1 MSKNTAPLF
10 YRISSG
16 FRLFVRSQQF
26 SGFLLIGCTLLSIL
40 LTNSEAGEAYLH
52 LFHAELPL
60 SIPGIPHTVSV
71 EWLINDGLMAVFF
84 LLVGLE
90 IKRELLVGEL
100 SSFQKASLPVMAAI
114 GGMIAPALFYS
125 AFNAGTPSVS
135 GWGIPMATD
144 IAFALGVLSL
154 LGNRVPLSL
163 KVFLTALA
171 VVDDL
176 GAVGVIAVFYTH
188 DLSTTYLSY
197 AAAVLLLLM
206 IMNRSGINSLW
217 KYLIPGLVLWYC
229 VLQSGVHATVAG
241 VLLAL
246 CIPHKTRKGPPLLS
260 RLEERLH
267 TPVNYFIMPLFA
279 LANTAL
285 PIKSE
290 MVTHLSDP
298 IALGV
303 IFGLVVGKPV
313 GIFLFSWLSVTTGL
327 SQLPAGTR
335 FRELAGLGML
345 GGIGFT
351 MAIFIALLAFRDPGQ
366 IVEAKIA
373 ILVASLLSGIFG
385 YLFLSK
391 SLHERAG
398 S

>member
-206 IMNRSGINSLW
+206 LMNRTGINSLW
-217 KYLIPGLVLWYC
+217 MYLIPGLVLWYC

-373 ILVASLLSGIFG
+373 ILVASLVSGIFG

>member
-1 MSKNTAPLF
+1 
-10 YRISSG
+10 
-16 FRLFVRSQQF
+16 
-26 SGFLLIGCTLLSIL
+26 
-40 LTNSEAGEAYLH
+40 
-52 LFHAELPL
+52 
-60 SIPGIPHTVSV
+60 
-71 EWLINDGLMAVFF
+71 
-84 LLVGLE
+84 
-90 IKRELLVGEL
+90 
-100 SSFQKASLPVMAAI
+100 PVMAAI
-114 GGMIAPALFYS
+114 GGMIAPALFYT

>member
-26 SGFLLIGCTLLSIL
+26 SGFLLIGCTLLSVL
-40 LTNSEAGEAYLH
+40 LANSEVGEAYLH

-114 GGMIAPALFYS
+114 GGMIAPALFYT

-206 IMNRSGINSLW
+206 LMNRTGINSLW
-217 KYLIPGLVLWYC
+217 MYLIPGLVLWYC

-335 FRELAGLGML
+335 FRELAGLGIL

-351 MAIFIALLAFRDPGQ
+351 MAIFIAILAFRDPGQ

-373 ILVASLLSGIFG
+373 ILVASLASGIFG

-391 SLHERAG
+391 SLYERAG

>member
-26 SGFLLIGCTLLSIL
+26 SGFLLIGCTLLSVL
-40 LTNSEAGEAYLH
+40 LANSEVGEAYLH

-206 IMNRSGINSLW
+206 LMNRTGINSLW
-217 KYLIPGLVLWYC
+217 MYLIPGLVLWYC

-285 PIKSE
+285 PIKSD

>member
-1 MSKNTAPLF
+1 MSKKTAPLF

-26 SGFLLIGCTLLSIL
+26 SGFLLIGCTLLSVL
-40 LTNSEAGEAYLH
+40 LANSEASEAYLH
-52 LFHAELPL
+52 LFHTELPI
-60 SIPGIPHTVSV
+60 SIPGIHHTVSV

-114 GGMIAPALFYS
+114 GGMLAPALFYT
-125 AFNAGTPSVS
+125 AFNAGTPSAS

-176 GAVGVIAVFYTH
+176 GAVGVIAIFYTH

-197 AAAVLLLLM
+197 AVAVLLLL
-206 IMNRSGINSLW
+206 ILMNRIGINSLW
-217 KYLIPGLVLWYC
+217 MYLIPGFVLWFC
-229 VLQSGVHATVAG
+229 VLRSGVHATVAG

-246 CIPHKTRKGPPLLS
+246 CIPHKNRKGSPLLG
-260 RLEERLH
+260 RLEEQLH
-267 TPVNYFIMPLFA
+267 SPVNFFIMPLFA

-290 MVTHLSDP
+290 MLSHLSDP

-303 IFGLVVGKPV
+303 IFGLVLGKPI

-327 SQLPAGTR
+327 SQLPDGTR

-373 ILVASLLSGIFG
+373 ILMASLFSGLIG
-385 YLFLSK
+385 YLYLNSV
-391 SLHERAG
+391 LHGKPR

>member
-26 SGFLLIGCTLLSIL
+26 SGFLLIGCTLLSVL
-40 LTNSEAGEAYLH
+40 LANSEVGEAYLH

-114 GGMIAPALFYS
+114 GGMIAPALFYT

>member
-114 GGMIAPALFYS
+114 GGMIAPALFYT

-373 ILVASLLSGIFG
+373 ILVASLVSGIFG

>member
-26 SGFLLIGCTLLSIL
+26 SGFLLIGCTLLSVL
-40 LTNSEAGEAYLH
+40 LANSEVGEAYLH

-206 IMNRSGINSLW
+206 LMNRTGINSLW
-217 KYLIPGLVLWYC
+217 MYLIPGLVLWYC

>member
-26 SGFLLIGCTLLSIL
+26 SGFLLIGCTLLSVL
-40 LTNSEAGEAYLH
+40 LANSEVGEAYLH

-114 GGMIAPALFYS
+114 GGMIAPALFYT

-206 IMNRSGINSLW
+206 LMNRTGINSLW
-217 KYLIPGLVLWYC
+217 MYLIPGLVLWYC

>member
-26 SGFLLIGCTLLSIL
+26 SGFLLIGCTLLSVL
-40 LTNSEAGEAYLH
+40 LANSEVGEAYLH

-206 IMNRSGINSLW
+206 LMNRTGINSLW
-217 KYLIPGLVLWYC
+217 MYLIPGLVLWYC

-373 ILVASLLSGIFG
+373 ILVASLVSGIFG

>member
-26 SGFLLIGCTLLSIL
+26 SGFLLIGCTLLSVL
-40 LTNSEAGEAYLH
+40 LANSEVGEAYLH

-114 GGMIAPALFYS
+114 GGMIAPALFYT

-206 IMNRSGINSLW
+206 LMNRSGINSLW

>member
-26 SGFLLIGCTLLSIL
+26 SGFLLIGCTLLSVL
-40 LTNSEAGEAYLH
+40 LANSEVGEAYLH

-373 ILVASLLSGIFG
+373 ILVASLVSGIFG

>member
-1 MSKNTAPLF
+1 M
-10 YRISSG
+10 
-16 FRLFVRSQQF
+16 
-26 SGFLLIGCTLLSIL
+26 
-40 LTNSEAGEAYLH
+40 
-52 LFHAELPL
+52 
-60 SIPGIPHTVSV
+60 
-71 EWLINDGLMAVFF
+71 
-84 LLVGLE
+84 
-90 IKRELLVGEL
+90 
-100 SSFQKASLPVMAAI
+100 
-114 GGMIAPALFYS
+114 
-125 AFNAGTPSVS
+125 
-135 GWGIPMATD
+135 
-144 IAFALGVLSL
+144 
-154 LGNRVPLSL
+154 

-206 IMNRSGINSLW
+206 LMNRTGINSLW
-217 KYLIPGLVLWYC
+217 MYLIPGLVLWYC

-290 MVTHLSDP
+290 LVTHLSDP

>member
-373 ILVASLLSGIFG
+373 ILVASLVSGIFG

>member
-206 IMNRSGINSLW
+206 LMNRTGINSLW
-217 KYLIPGLVLWYC
+217 MYLIPGLVLWYC

>member
-285 PIKSE
+285 PIKSD

-373 ILVASLLSGIFG
+373 ILVASLVSGIFG

>member
-26 SGFLLIGCTLLSIL
+26 SGFLLIGCTLLSVL
-40 LTNSEAGEAYLH
+40 LANSEVGEAYLH

-114 GGMIAPALFYS
+114 GGMIAPALFYT

-206 IMNRSGINSLW
+206 LMNRSGINSLW

-373 ILVASLLSGIFG
+373 ILVASLVSGIFG

>member
-26 SGFLLIGCTLLSIL
+26 SGFLLIGCTLLSVL
-40 LTNSEAGEAYLH
+40 LANSEVGEAYLH

-60 SIPGIPHTVSV
+60 SIPGIHHTVSV

>member
-206 IMNRSGINSLW
+206 LMNRTGINSLW
-217 KYLIPGLVLWYC
+217 MYLIPGLVLWYC

-285 PIKSE
+285 PIKSD

-373 ILVASLLSGIFG
+373 ILVASLVSGIFG

>member
-285 PIKSE
+285 PIKSD

>member
-26 SGFLLIGCTLLSIL
+26 SGFLLIGCTLLSVL
-40 LTNSEAGEAYLH
+40 LANSEVGEAYLH

-206 IMNRSGINSLW
+206 LMNRTGINSLW
-217 KYLIPGLVLWYC
+217 MYLIPGLVLWYC

-285 PIKSE
+285 PIKSD

-373 ILVASLLSGIFG
+373 ILVASLVSGIFG

>member
-1 MSKNTAPLF
+1 
-10 YRISSG
+10 
-16 FRLFVRSQQF
+16 
-26 SGFLLIGCTLLSIL
+26 
-40 LTNSEAGEAYLH
+40 
-52 LFHAELPL
+52 
-60 SIPGIPHTVSV
+60 
-71 EWLINDGLMAVFF
+71 MAVFF

-206 IMNRSGINSLW
+206 LMNRTGINSLW
-217 KYLIPGLVLWYC
+217 MYLIPGLVLWYC

-241 VLLAL
+241 YCLPFVFL
-246 CIPHKTRKGPPLLS
+246 TRPGKD
-260 RLEERLH
+260 
-267 TPVNYFIMPLFA
+267 
-279 LANTAL
+279 L
-285 PIKSE
+285 PS
-290 MVTHLSDP
+290 
-298 IALGV
+298 
-303 IFGLVVGKPV
+303 
-313 GIFLFSWLSVTTGL
+313 
-327 SQLPAGTR
+327 
-335 FRELAGLGML
+335 
-345 GGIGFT
+345 
-351 MAIFIALLAFRDPGQ
+351 
-366 IVEAKIA
+366 
-373 ILVASLLSGIFG
+373 
-385 YLFLSK
+385 
-391 SLHERAG
+391 
-398 S
+398 

>member
-26 SGFLLIGCTLLSIL
+26 SGFLLIGCTLLSVL
-40 LTNSEAGEAYLH
+40 LANSEVGEAYLH

-114 GGMIAPALFYS
+114 GGMIAPALFYT

-373 ILVASLLSGIFG
+373 ILVASLVSGIFG

>member
-1 MSKNTAPLF
+1 VSKNTAPLF

-26 SGFLLIGCTLLSIL
+26 SGFLLIGCTLLSVL
-40 LTNSEAGEAYLH
+40 LANSEVGEAYLH

-114 GGMIAPALFYS
+114 GGMIAPALFYT

>member
-26 SGFLLIGCTLLSIL
+26 SGFLLIGCTLLSVL
-40 LTNSEAGEAYLH
+40 LANSEVGEAYLH

>member
-26 SGFLLIGCTLLSIL
+26 SGFLLIGCTLLSVL
-40 LTNSEAGEAYLH
+40 LANSEVGEAYLH

-114 GGMIAPALFYS
+114 GGMIAPALFYT

-285 PIKSE
+285 PIKSD

-373 ILVASLLSGIFG
+373 ILVASLVSGIFG